1 MDNKEKD
8 TEKITE
14 KSEKSDKPKNQSGG
28 GKKSAKSGNAKGG
41 ANNSK
46 KPEHSKNSKN
56 SKDGAAAEKKH
67 SADKSEKNTAEP
79 HKKAAYSETA
89 KAAPAAEK
97 SAEPAKKKK
106 KRFTK
111 KREFAICALS
121 FALAFTVCFFVPAD
135 TFIANQNEFMVCAPR
150 ILLPLLGVALGVSA
164 ALILILNICLAINI
178 KLWKIVEC
186 LLGGVLIAGYWQ
198 VMFAN
203 GKMVQITGDPTAY
216 SERSSANNLN
226 FILYIT
232 LIFVPLIV
240 LIISGELKK
249 GKRKRFLF
257 TVLTYLSVIVFLMQG
272 VGLVSRVAKTGI
284 LRTDDSR
291 LDNYLSMEDTMNLSK
306 DNNVVVFLTDRLDAR
321 WLEMTLDEYPEIKDD
336 LEGFTFYSN
345 NVGRFTNTFPSVCNM
360 LTNCEYYG
368 EDWVDYFKKAWAGET
383 LPRRLHDNGYKVNML
398 IDNLVTYSD
407 YDDIRDQCDNIHS
420 SVNYVDFNYFGSGGI
435 LRTMGRFSLG
445 KLTPYLLKN
454 AFLKDMTS
462 DFSGKFYTSTG
473 EDVATFGGT
482 VGPDTDI
489 EFKDYILTHQMKA
502 ECDQKTFTFVHL
514 NFAHDY
520 NEKLYSFFDP
530 DYNGE
535 GINREQN
542 MYGGFKLLKI
552 YLDKMKEA
560 GVYDNSTI
568 IFIGDHGRPPAEI
581 EYAEEEEW
589 KTMLIDGEIRTSVL
603 IKPAGAEHAPLII
616 NHDAQLSSGE
626 FAATVI
632 EYAGLDDEYKK
643 DLGFNDYIGKSF
655 NDVMAM
661 DNPPARDLHVYC
673 WKGIGNIADVQK
685 YEVTGDAADFN
696 NWKIVE
702 RFGQPADK

>member
-1 MDNKEKD
+1 MENKEKD
-8 TEKITE
+8 TEKTSGTSE
-14 KSEKSDKPKNQSGG
+14 KKSDKPKKESGS
-28 GKKSAKSGNAKGG
+28 GKKSAKPGNAKGG
-41 ANNSK
+41 SHNGK
-46 KPEHSKNSKN
+46 KPENSQN
-56 SKDGAAAEKKH
+56 SNGSAAAEKKH
-67 SADKSEKNTAEP
+67 TAPKSDKSADTE
-79 HKKAAYSETA
+79 KKAAHSETA
-89 KAAPAAEK
+89 KADTASEK

-111 KREFAICALS
+111 KREFAIFALS
-121 FALAFTVCFFVPAD
+121 IALAFTFCFFVPAD
-135 TFIANQNEFMVCAPR
+135 TFIANQNEFVVCAPR
-150 ILLPLLGVALGVSA
+150 VLLPLLGIALGVSA
-164 ALILILNICLAINI
+164 ALILILNACLAINI

-186 LLGGVLIAGYWQ
+186 LFGGVLIAGYWQ

-226 FILYIT
+226 FLIYLA

-249 GKRKRFLF
+249 GKRKRYLF

-284 LRTDDSR
+284 LKKDDSG
-291 LDNYLSMEDTMNLSK
+291 LDNYLSMEDTMNFSK

-321 WLEMTLDEYPEIKDD
+321 WLQMTLDEYPEIEDD

-360 LTNCEYYG
+360 LTNCEYNG
-368 EDWVDYFKKAWAGET
+368 QEWTDYFKQAWAGET
-383 LPRRLHDNGYKVNML
+383 LPRRLHDNGYKVNLL
-398 IDNLVTYSD
+398 IDSLTTYSG
-407 YDDIRDQCDNIHS
+407 YDDIRDQCDNLHS

-435 LRTMGRFSLG
+435 LRTMGKFSLG
-445 KLTPYLLKN
+445 KLSPYLLKN
-454 AFLKDMTS
+454 TFLKGMTA

-489 EFKDYILTHQMKA
+489 EFKDYVLTHQMKA

-520 NEKLYSFFDP
+520 NEKLYAFFDP
-530 DYNGE
+530 DYEGD

-589 KTMLIDGEIRTSVL
+589 KTMVLDGEIRTAVL

-616 NHDAQLSSGE
+616 DHDAELSSGE
-626 FAATVI
+626 FPATVL
-632 EYAGLDDEYKK
+632 EYAGVDKSGF
-643 DLGFNDYIGKSF
+643 GFNDYIGLSF

-673 WKGIGNIADVQK
+673 WKGIGNVADVQK
-685 YEVTGDAADFN
+685 YEVTGDASDFD